1 MDFWDKMELG
11 ANWIADPK
19 YNLIQNGSM
28 IQIEIR
34 SKMEFDP
41 KYNLSISDA
50 KWIS

>member
-28 IQIEIR
+28 IQIGIFQFLMQIGFLD
-34 SKMEFDP
+34 SKE
-41 KYNLSISDA
+41 
-50 KWIS
+50 